1 MIIIVLIL
9 SFILGSLPFGYY
21 LVLMFYKKNLL
32 QTGSG
37 KIGMTN
43 VIRTT
48 NIPLGILVLICDVGK
63 GILAVLLAQA
73 LVGSSLATIL
83 AAIIVN
89 IGHNW
94 SIFLRF
100 QGGRGVLTA
109 AGSMLMMVP
118 LATIIGGII
127 GLIVMAI
134 TKYGSLGSFV
144 AITSAFIVVII
155 STTLGNYDPIYLGYA
170 IFKFCF
176 LVYRHKDNIV
186 RLAKGKENKL
196 GSRTSNL

>member
-73 LVGSSLATIL
+73 LVGSSLATVL
-83 AAIIVN
+83 AAVTVN

-127 GLIVMAI
+127 GLTVMAI

-155 STTLGNYDPIYLGYA
+155 STTLGNYDPIYLSL
-170 IFKFCF
+170 I
-176 LVYRHKDNIV
+176 HI
-186 RLAKGKENKL
+186 
-196 GSRTSNL
+196 

>member
-1 MIIIVLIL
+1 MILLVLIF

-21 LVLMFYKKNLL
+21 LVLIFYKKNLL

-43 VIRTT
+43 VIRAT
-48 NIPLGILVLICDVGK
+48 NVPLGILVLICDAGK
-63 GILAVLLAQA
+63 GILAVLLAQI
-73 LVGSSLATIL
+73 LVGSSLATVL

-134 TKYGSLGSFV
+134 TRYGSLGSFS
-144 AITSAFIVVII
+144 AITSAFIIVVISI
-155 STTLGNYDPIYLGYA
+155 TLGSHDLMYLGYA

-176 LVYRHKDNIV
+176 LVFRHRDNIA
-186 RLAKGKENKL
+186 RLAKGEENKL
-196 GSRTSNL
+196 GSTTSS

>member
-73 LVGSSLATIL
+73 LVGSSLATVL
-83 AAIIVN
+83 AAVTVN

-127 GLIVMAI
+127 GLTVMAI
-134 TKYGSLGSFV
+134 KKYGSLGSFV

-186 RLAKGKENKL
+186 RLAKGKEKKL

>member
-32 QTGSG
+32 QAGSG

-48 NIPLGILVLICDVGK
+48 NIPLGMLVLICDVGK
-63 GILAVLLAQA
+63 GILAFLLAQA
-73 LVGSSLATIL
+73 LVGSSLATVL
-83 AAIIVN
+83 AAVTVN

-127 GLIVMAI
+127 GLTVMAI

-144 AITSAFIVVII
+144 AITSALIVVII

-186 RLAKGKENKL
+186 RLAKGKEKKL

>member
-1 MIIIVLIL
+1 MILLVLIF

-21 LVLMFYKKNLL
+21 LVLIFYKKNLL

-43 VIRTT
+43 VIRAT
-48 NIPLGILVLICDVGK
+48 NVPLGILVLICDTGK
-63 GILAVLLAQA
+63 GILAVLLAQI
-73 LVGSSLATIL
+73 LVGSSLATVL

-134 TKYGSLGSFV
+134 TRYGSLGSFS
-144 AITSAFIVVII
+144 AITSAFIIVVISI
-155 STTLGNYDPIYLGYA
+155 TLGSHDLMYLGYA

-176 LVYRHKDNIV
+176 LVFRHRDNIA
-186 RLAKGKENKL
+186 RLAKGEENKL
-196 GSRTSNL
+196 GSTTSS

>member
-73 LVGSSLATIL
+73 LVGSSLATVL
-83 AAIIVN
+83 AAVTVN

-127 GLIVMAI
+127 GLTVMAI

-155 STTLGNYDPIYLGYA
+155 STTLGNYGPIYLGYA

-186 RLAKGKENKL
+186 RLAKGKEKKL

>member
-1 MIIIVLIL
+1 
-9 SFILGSLPFGYY
+9 
-21 LVLMFYKKNLL
+21 
-32 QTGSG
+32 
-37 KIGMTN
+37 MTN

-73 LVGSSLATIL
+73 LVGSSLATVL
-83 AAIIVN
+83 AAVTVN

-127 GLIVMAI
+127 GLTVMAI

-186 RLAKGKENKL
+186 RLAKGKEKKL

>member
-21 LVLMFYKKNLL
+21 LVKIFYKKNLL

-48 NIPLGILVLICDVGK
+48 NISLGILVLICDLGK

-73 LVGSSLATIL
+73 LVGTSFATVL

-94 SIFLRF
+94 SVFLKF

-118 LATIIGGII
+118 LATIIGGVI
-127 GLIVMAI
+127 GLTVMAI
-134 TKYGSLGSFV
+134 TKYGSLGSFA
-144 AITSAFIVVII
+144 AITSAFIVVIM

-176 LVYRHKDNIV
+176 LVYRHKDNIG
-186 RLAKGKENKL
+186 RLAKGKEKQL
-196 GSRTSNL
+196 DSRTSNL

>member
-21 LVLMFYKKNLL
+21 LVLIFCKKNLL

-48 NIPLGILVLICDVGK
+48 NIPLGILVLVCDVGK

-73 LVGSSLATIL
+73 LVGSSLAAVL
-83 AAIIVN
+83 AAITVN

-118 LATIIGGII
+118 IATIIGGTL
-127 GLIVMAI
+127 GLTVMAI

-155 STTLGNYDPIYLGYA
+155 STTLGNYDQIYLGYA

-186 RLAKGKENKL
+186 RLAKGKEKKL

>member
-73 LVGSSLATIL
+73 LVGSSLATVL
-83 AAIIVN
+83 AAVTVN

-127 GLIVMAI
+127 GLTVMAI

-186 RLAKGKENKL
+186 RLAKGKEKKL

>member
-73 LVGSSLATIL
+73 LVGSSLATVL
-83 AAIIVN
+83 AAVTVN

-127 GLIVMAI
+127 GLTVMAI

-155 STTLGNYDPIYLGYA
+155 STTLENYDPIYLGYA

-186 RLAKGKENKL
+186 RLAKGKEKKL

>member
-73 LVGSSLATIL
+73 LVGSSLATVL
-83 AAIIVN
+83 AAVTVN

-109 AGSMLMMVP
+109 AGAMLMMVP
-118 LATIIGGII
+118 LATIIGGVM
-127 GLIVMAI
+127 GLTVMAI

-155 STTLGNYDPIYLGYA
+155 STTLGNYDPIYLSL
-170 IFKFCF
+170 I
-176 LVYRHKDNIV
+176 HI
-186 RLAKGKENKL
+186 
-196 GSRTSNL
+196 

>member
-1 MIIIVLIL
+1 MILIVLIL

-21 LVLMFYKKNLL
+21 LVLIFYKKNLL

-43 VIRTT
+43 VIRAT
-48 NIPLGILVLICDVGK
+48 NAPLGILVLICDAGK
-63 GILAVLLAQA
+63 GILAVLLAQI
-73 LVGSSLATIL
+73 LVDSSLATVL

-118 LATIIGGII
+118 LATVIGGII

-134 TKYGSLGSFV
+134 TRYGSLGSFS
-144 AITSAFIVVII
+144 AITSAFIIVVI
-155 STTLGNYDPIYLGYA
+155 STTLGSHDLMYLGYA

-176 LVYRHKDNIV
+176 LVFRHRDNIA
-186 RLAKGKENKL
+186 RLAKGEENKL
-196 GSRTSNL
+196 DSTTSS

>member
-73 LVGSSLATIL
+73 LVGSSLATVL
-83 AAIIVN
+83 AAVTVN

-127 GLIVMAI
+127 GLTVMAI

-155 STTLGNYDPIYLGYA
+155 STTLGNYDPIYLSYA

-186 RLAKGKENKL
+186 RLAKGKEKKL